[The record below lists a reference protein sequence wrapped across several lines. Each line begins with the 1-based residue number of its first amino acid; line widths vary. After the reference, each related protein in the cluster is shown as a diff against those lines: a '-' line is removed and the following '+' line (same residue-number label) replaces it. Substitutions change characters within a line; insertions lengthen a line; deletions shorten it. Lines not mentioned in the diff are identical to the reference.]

1 MFWEFNSEIFMT
13 RFGSVAQCKS
23 IVGKKIQTSH
33 HHNVV
38 TSLNQLN
45 QLNDAHPSITA
56 NTHDFEVGL
65 KVIKW
70 LDLDI

>member
-23 IVGKKIQTSH
+23 IVGKKFRLVI

-45 QLNDAHPSITA
+45 QLSDVHPSITA
-56 NTHDFEVGL
+56 NAHDFEVRL

-70 LDLDI
+70 LALYI